1 MSSLYLE
8 TWFARKGWQ
17 PFPFQR
23 EAWAAYLRG
32 ESGLIH
38 AATGTGKTLAAWL
51 GPVAEWLAENNSQQA
66 ETPKSKIQNPKSL
79 RVVWLTPLRALAADT
94 LEALRLPLAEL
105 GVPWTLE
112 TRTGDTAAATRARQR
127 KHLPNALITTPESL
141 TLLLAR
147 DDAPELFRDL
157 RAVIVDEWHE
167 LLASKRGVQTEL
179 ALAHLRTF
187 APGLRTWGLSATLG
201 NLDLA
206 LTALTG
212 VHHNQG
218 PSPQPPAPSLIQGE
232 VPKTLIIDA
241 LIPTE
246 IERFPWAGHLGLRML
261 PQVVA
266 AIEEGRSALVF
277 TNTRAQT
284 EIWYQAILDTRPDWA
299 GEIAL
304 HHGSLGRDVRDWV
317 ERALKEG
324 TVRCVVCT
332 SSLDLGVDFAPV
344 DRVLQIGSPKGVAR
358 LLQRAGRSGH
368 SPGRPSRV
376 TCVPTNAFEL
386 IEVAAVRRA
395 VAEGHIEAR
404 SPLQKPLDVLV
415 QHLVTCA
422 LGGGFVADAL
432 LAEVRTTY
440 AYRDL
445 TDDEWQWAIDF
456 VTSGG
461 AALGNYPEYRRVVVR
476 EDRYVVEDKQI
487 ARRHRQSI
495 GTIVSEAALSV
506 QFLRGGRLGSVE
518 ESFVSRLKAG
528 DRFVFAGRTL
538 EFVRLRDM
546 TVWVRLASS
555 VKGTVR
561 CVVCT
566 SSLDLGVDF
575 APVDRVLQIGSP
587 KGVARLLQRAGR
599 SGHSPGRPSRVTCV
613 PTNAFELI
621 EVAAVR
627 RAVAAGH
634 IEARPPLQNPLD
646 VLVQHLVTCALGGGF
661 VADALLA
668 EVRTT
673 YAYRDLTDDEWQWA
687 IDFVTSGGAAL
698 GNYPEDRRVVV
709 REDRYVVEDKQ
720 IARRHRQSIGTIVS
734 EAALSV
740 QFLRGGR
747 LGSVEESFVS
757 RLKAGDRFVFA
768 GRTLEF
774 VRLRDMTVWVRLA
787 SSVKG
792 TVPRWSGSRMP
803 LSTEL
808 AAAVRATLEQAA
820 EGVFDQ
826 PELEAVRPI
835 LAIQNRWS
843 AIPRMGELL
852 IEQLKTREGHHLFFY
867 PFEGRSVHEGLAA
880 LFAYRLSQLQPI
892 SFTIAVNDYGF
903 ELLSPDPI
911 SLESIV
917 SLQQTTDHGLL
928 TTHNLAHDIT
938 AALNATEMARRQFR
952 EIARVA
958 GLVYQ
963 GFPGEKNARQLQASS
978 GLIYDV
984 FQQYDPAN
992 RLLDQATRE
1001 VLDRQL
1007 EQSRLARALER
1018 LSGTQ
1023 LLVREVK
1030 RPTPFAFPLIVD
1042 RMRETLSSEKLADR
1056 VRKMTLQLEKAAG

>member
-1 MSSLYLE
+1 MNSDTSNTTAFSLYLE

-51 GPVAEWLAENNSQQA
+51 GPVAEWLAENNTQQA

-284 EIWYQAILDTRPDWA
+284 EIWYQAILDARPDWA

-395 VAEGHIEAR
+395 VAAGHIEAR
-404 SPLQKPLDVLV
+404 PPLQNPLDVLV

-555 VKGTVR
+555 VKGTV
-561 CVVCT
+561 
-566 SSLDLGVDF
+566 
-575 APVDRVLQIGSP
+575 
-587 KGVARLLQRAGR
+587 
-599 SGHSPGRPSRVTCV
+599 
-613 PTNAFELI
+613 
-621 EVAAVR
+621 
-627 RAVAAGH
+627 
-634 IEARPPLQNPLD
+634 
-646 VLVQHLVTCALGGGF
+646 
-661 VADALLA
+661 
-668 EVRTT
+668 
-673 YAYRDLTDDEWQWA
+673 
-687 IDFVTSGGAAL
+687 
-698 GNYPEDRRVVV
+698 
-709 REDRYVVEDKQ
+709 
-720 IARRHRQSIGTIVS
+720 
-734 EAALSV
+734 
-740 QFLRGGR
+740 
-747 LGSVEESFVS
+747 
-757 RLKAGDRFVFA
+757 
-768 GRTLEF
+768 
-774 VRLRDMTVWVRLA
+774 
-787 SSVKG
+787 
-792 TVPRWSGSRMP
+792 PRWSGSRMP

-808 AAAVRATLEQAA
+808 ATAVRATLEQAA

-1018 LSGTQ
+1018 LSGAQ

-1056 VRKMTLQLEKAAG
+1056 VRKMTLQLEKAAE